1 MSNNPNL
8 EDEHSEAD
16 DIAAEITKILVKAF
30 VAKEGREPTADE
42 VQMLIEEL
50 TEERIESMLSG
61 VLDAE
66 TNGSE
71 EEDGNDQG
79 EDDSDAPEEEAEPDA
94 AETTGLADKPKRS
107 LEPTGTDDIP
117 VNEETDEASKSK
129 KAKVIESEN

>member
-1 MSNNPNL
+1 MSSNPNL
-8 EDEHSEAD
+8 EDEHGEAD

-79 EDDSDAPEEEAEPDA
+79 EDDGDASEEEAESDA
-94 AETTGLADKPKRS
+94 AETTELADNPKRS
-107 LEPTGTDDIP
+107 FVPTGTDDL
-117 VNEETDEASKSK
+117 NGETDEASKSK